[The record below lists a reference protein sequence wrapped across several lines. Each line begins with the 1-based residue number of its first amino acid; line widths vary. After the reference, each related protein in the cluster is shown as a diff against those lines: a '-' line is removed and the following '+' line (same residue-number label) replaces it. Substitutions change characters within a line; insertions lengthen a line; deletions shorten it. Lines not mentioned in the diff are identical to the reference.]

1 LSGGLVGAKID
12 LPMREPG
19 ITDHERLGRLIDVGR
34 NLVSEFDLELVLRR
48 VLDAA
53 RELTG
58 AEYAAIGVLDPDRRE
73 LERFITVGI
82 EDGTR
87 AAIGDLPRGRGVL
100 GVLVDEPIPLRLDD
114 VGAHPRSYG
123 FPVGHP
129 PMRSFLGV
137 PILLRGE
144 PYGNLYLT
152 EKHDGPFDEADEEAA
167 VVLADWAAIAIA
179 NARSYSTLAERSRE
193 LEGAV
198 ATFQATAEIARAV
211 AGETDLQ
218 RVLELIVKR
227 GRALTDARAAMVLL
241 EHGREFEIAAVAGDL
256 SAELVGERSPWEGTV
271 AGDVARTG
279 KPERLADAH
288 GRLRFVLSE
297 HVDAQTALV
306 VALLFRGRAL
316 GVLAVF
322 DRLREGPAFTAWD
335 EHLLGAFGASA
346 ASAVATAQDV
356 AVGTLRRRLEA
367 QEAERRRWARELHDG
382 TLQELAA
389 LKILAAVARKAADAT
404 AREAALD
411 EMGERVEVAVGAL
424 RGLITDLRP
433 AALDEVGLPAALEAL
448 VRRVGDMLGLPVSLQ
463 VRLGDEYSITRF
475 NPELEDMI
483 YRVVQEAL
491 SNVAKH
497 ATAGHV
503 EVAIVR
509 GDGVVQVSIRDDG
522 VGFDPDRDVGGFG
535 LLGIR
540 ERVDL
545 LDGTLAIESTPG
557 SGTRMR
563 ISVPLEPASDGGGHR
578 DLSDVA

>member
-1 LSGGLVGAKID
+1 LSGGLAGAKID
-12 LPMREPG
+12 RPMREPG
-19 ITDHERLGRLIDVGR
+19 ITDHSRLWRLIDVGR

-82 EDGTR
+82 DDGTR

-100 GVLVDEPIPLRLDD
+100 GVLVDEPVPLRLDD

-152 EKHDGPFDEADEEAA
+152 EKLGGPFDEADEEAA

-179 NARSYSTLAERSRE
+179 NARAYSTLAERSRE

-256 SAELVGERSPWEGTV
+256 SADLVGERSPWEGTV

-279 KPERLADAH
+279 KPERLADAQ

-322 DRLREGPAFTAWD
+322 DRLRDGPTFTAWD

-367 QEAERRRWARELHDG
+367 QEAERRRWARELHDE

-404 AREAALD
+404 ARDVALD
-411 EMGERVEVAVGAL
+411 EMGERVKLAVGAL

-448 VRRVGDMLGLPVSLQ
+448 VRRVGDTLDQPVSLH
-463 VRLGDEYSITRF
+463 VRLGDEYATTRF
-475 NPELEDMI
+475 SPELEDMI

-509 GDGVVQVSIRDDG
+509 ADGVVQVSIRDDG

-545 LDGTLAIESTPG
+545 LGGALTIESTPG
-557 SGTRMR
+557 SGTRLR
-563 ISVPLEPASDGGGHR
+563 ISVPLEPASDGGGQG